1 VTIWA
6 ECDRCGGKEFDML
19 YGGIFR
25 CSKCNK
31 INELLNKVF
40 QGKITYFPANRSII
54 EAMKRFIEKPDE
66 EEL

>member
-1 VTIWA
+1 
-6 ECDRCGGKEFDML
+6 ML